1 MTCFGQW
8 NVGGGG
14 HVSIQSLGL
23 EASPVPLTLR
33 VLLPLTESQGGPGH
47 LRHASPPPA
56 AWPGRE

>member
-1 MTCFGQW
+1 MTCFGHA
-8 NVGGGG
+8 GGGD

-47 LRHASPPPA
+47 QRHASLPPA
-56 AWPGRE
+56 AWPWA